1 MFTILI
7 LYKIFTILLN
17 PMEKQT
23 QIIIG
28 TGIALSA
35 LIGYAIYLDLSKFFP
50 DKKKDCDK
58 SKCKNEECC

>member
-1 MFTILI
+1 
-7 LYKIFTILLN
+7 
-17 PMEKQT
+17 MEKQT

-28 TGIALSA
+28 TGIALTA

-58 SKCKNEECC
+58 SKCKEEECC